1 MITKLFLNNY
11 KGFKQT
17 IISLKD
23 VNFLVGDNSTGKTTV
38 MNLLYIIDHNLV
50 PFQMNLN
57 KEVKLGG
64 FDDIVNKYSADKSYF
79 AFGCEKVRNS
89 RRSYHCW
96 RFKNRKGT
104 SVLDE
109 YKFSVKGKT
118 VYLRFKNDDNFDV
131 LSQMQDLSFKDWL
144 MSNNEAGLTKV
155 DENSD
160 EMRHIMIDMIF
171 NSEGDSMKAI
181 KENEILRFTPV
192 RANAKS
198 YYDMFERD
206 FSPEGTH
213 IATFLKTCLER
224 KNKKSETIIK
234 TLNDFGKESSLF
246 EGIEVEQLSDS
257 SSSPFS
263 LDMKYG
269 KIKVNISNVGFGVS
283 QVMPL
288 VVEMLRR
295 KKTMIAI
302 PQPEVHLHP
311 KAQCAFGT
319 LVFRNWQD
327 NNNQYLLETHSEYM
341 INRFR
346 YEMLNSEKAPK
357 GKAQVLFFERNEDG
371 NVITSMPIGENGK
384 FDCEIPDSY
393 GDFFVD
399 EELKMLEL

>member
-79 AFGCEKVRNS
+79 AFGCEKVRNG

-131 LSQMQDLSFKDWL
+131 LSQMQNLSFKDWL
-144 MSNNEAGLTKV
+144 MSNNDAGLTKV
-155 DENSD
+155 DENGD

-171 NSEGDSMKAI
+171 NREGDSIKAI

-246 EGIEVEQLSDS
+246 EGIEVEQFSDS

>member
-38 MNLLYIIDHNLV
+38 MNLLYIIDHNFV

-64 FDDIVNKYSADKSYF
+64 FDDIVNKYSDDKSYF
-79 AFGCEKVRNS
+79 AFGCEKVRNG

-144 MSNNEAGLTKV
+144 MSNNEVGLTKV

-371 NVITSMPIGENGK
+371 NVITSMSIGENGK

>member
-17 IISLKD
+17 IISLED
-23 VNFLVGDNSTGKTTV
+23 VNFFVGDNSTGKTTV
-38 MNLLYIIDHNLV
+38 MNLLYIIDHNFV

-57 KEVKLGG
+57 KKVKLGG
-64 FDDIVNKYSADKSYF
+64 FDDIVNKYSNDKSYF
-79 AFGCEKVRNS
+79 AFGCEKIRNG
-89 RRSYHCW
+89 RRSYHYW
-96 RFKNRKGT
+96 RFKNHKGT
-104 SVLDE
+104 PVLDE
-109 YKFSVKGKT
+109 YKFSAKGKT
-118 VYLRFKNDDNFDV
+118 VYLRFKNNDNFDV

-144 MSNNEAGLTKV
+144 MSNNDASLTKV
-155 DENSD
+155 DENGD

-171 NSEGDSMKAI
+171 NGEGDSMKAI

-198 YYDMFERD
+198 YYDMFERE

-346 YEMLNSEKAPK
+346 YEMLSSEKAPK

-384 FDCEIPDSY
+384 FDCDIPDSY

>member
-38 MNLLYIIDHNLV
+38 MNLLYIIDHNFV

-64 FDDIVNKYSADKSYF
+64 FDDIVNKYSDDKSYF
-79 AFGCEKVRNS
+79 AFGCEKVRNG
-89 RRSYHCW
+89 RRSYHSW

>member
-38 MNLLYIIDHNLV
+38 MNLLYIIDHNFV

-64 FDDIVNKYSADKSYF
+64 FEDIVNKYSDDKSYF
-79 AFGCEKVRNS
+79 AFGCEKVRNG

-109 YKFSVKGKT
+109 YKFSIKGKT

-198 YYDMFERD
+198 YYDMFERE

-234 TLNDFGKESSLF
+234 TLNDFGKESSRT

>member
-38 MNLLYIIDHNLV
+38 MNLLYIIDHNFV

-64 FDDIVNKYSADKSYF
+64 FDDIVNKYFDDKSYF
-79 AFGCEKVRNS
+79 AFGCEKVRNG

-144 MSNNEAGLTKV
+144 MSNNEVGLTKV

-346 YEMLNSEKAPK
+346 YEMLNSEKTPK

>member
-79 AFGCEKVRNS
+79 AFGCEKVRNG

>member
-38 MNLLYIIDHNLV
+38 MNLLYIIDHNFV

-64 FDDIVNKYSADKSYF
+64 FDDIVNKYSDDKSYF
-79 AFGCEKVRNS
+79 AFGCEKVRNG

-213 IATFLKTCLER
+213 IATFLKNCLER

-311 KAQCAFGT
+311 RAQCAFGT

>member
-38 MNLLYIIDHNLV
+38 MNLLYIIDHNFV

-57 KEVKLGG
+57 KDVKLGG
-64 FDDIVNKYSADKSYF
+64 FDDIVNKYSDDKSYF
-79 AFGCEKVRNS
+79 AFGCEKVRNG

-144 MSNNEAGLTKV
+144 MNNNEAGLIKV

>member
-38 MNLLYIIDHNLV
+38 MNLLYIIDHNFV

-79 AFGCEKVRNS
+79 AFGCEKVRNG

-131 LSQMQDLSFKDWL
+131 LSQMQNLSFKDWL
-144 MSNNEAGLTKV
+144 MSNNDAGLTKV
-155 DENSD
+155 DENGD

-171 NSEGDSMKAI
+171 NREGDSIKAI

-198 YYDMFERD
+198 YYDMFERE

-213 IATFLKTCLER
+213 IATFLKNCLER

-371 NVITSMPIGENGK
+371 NVITAMPIGENGK

>member
-38 MNLLYIIDHNLV
+38 MNLLYIIDHNFV

-57 KEVKLGG
+57 KDVKLGG
-64 FDDIVNKYSADKSYF
+64 FDDIVNKYSDDKSYF
-79 AFGCEKVRNS
+79 AFGCEKVRNG

-144 MSNNEAGLTKV
+144 MNNNEAGLTKV

>member
-23 VNFLVGDNSTGKTTV
+23 VNFLVGDNSTGKTIV

-79 AFGCEKVRNS
+79 AFGCEKVRNG

>member
-38 MNLLYIIDHNLV
+38 MNLLYIIDHNFA

-79 AFGCEKVRNS
+79 AFGCEKVRNG

-144 MSNNEAGLTKV
+144 MSNNEVGLTKV

-171 NSEGDSMKAI
+171 NSEDDSMKAI

-192 RANAKS
+192 RANEKS

>member
-38 MNLLYIIDHNLV
+38 MNLLYIIDHNFA

-79 AFGCEKVRNS
+79 AFGCEKVRNG

-144 MSNNEAGLTKV
+144 MSNNEVGLTKV

-171 NSEGDSMKAI
+171 NSEDDSMKAI

>member
-38 MNLLYIIDHNLV
+38 MNLLYIIDHNFV

-57 KEVKLGG
+57 KDVKLGG

-79 AFGCEKVRNS
+79 AFGCEKVRNG

-144 MSNNEAGLTKV
+144 MNNNEAGLTKV

>member
-17 IISLKD
+17 IISLED

-38 MNLLYIIDHNLV
+38 MNLLYIIDHNFV

-64 FDDIVNKYSADKSYF
+64 FEDIVNKYSDDKSYF
-79 AFGCEKVRNS
+79 AFGCEKVRNGQ
-89 RRSYHCW
+89 RSYHCW

-109 YKFSVKGKT
+109 YKFFAKGKT

-131 LSQMQDLSFKDWL
+131 LSQMQNLSFKDWL

-155 DENSD
+155 DDNSD

-171 NSEGDSMKAI
+171 ISEGDSMKAI

-234 TLNDFGKESSLF
+234 TLNDFGIESSLF

-283 QVMPL
+283 QVIPL

-346 YEMLNSEKAPK
+346 YEMLNSGKAPK

-371 NVITSMPIGENGK
+371 NIITAMPIGENGK

-393 GDFFVD
+393 GDFFID
-399 EELKMLEL
+399 EYITITA